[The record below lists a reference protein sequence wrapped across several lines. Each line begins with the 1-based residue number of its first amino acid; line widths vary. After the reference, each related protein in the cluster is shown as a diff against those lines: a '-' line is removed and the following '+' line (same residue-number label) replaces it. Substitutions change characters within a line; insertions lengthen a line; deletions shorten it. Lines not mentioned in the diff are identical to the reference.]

1 MPRFLA
7 ALACLLIMSLTTPAN
22 AAERVALV
30 IGFDRYEHIFE
41 LKNAASD
48 AAAVKDKLAS
58 LGFEVT
64 TLFDAGKKAL
74 EDAIDQLAQNAKD
87 AELVAI
93 YFAGH
98 AVQLGGSNYILPI
111 DARMDRPTDVAE
123 FAVGLQKLV
132 EAASAAENTLVMFD
146 AARNNP
152 FAGQDIPDLEAQGD
166 KSSSSLAILFA
177 TAPGSIVLD
186 GEEGGHSPFT
196 TALLEHLGK
205 PGEDIQTASSAI
217 RLAVAD
223 ATGGDQIPWSSFS
236 GDSPM
241 ILAE

>member
-1 MPRFLA
+1 MPRLIA
-7 ALACLLIMSLTTPAN
+7 ACFCLFALLTTSVSV

-30 IGFDRYEHIFE
+30 IGFDKYQHVFE
-41 LKNAASD
+41 LKNAAGD

-64 TLFDAGKKAL
+64 TLFDAGKKEL
-74 EDAIDQLAQNAKD
+74 EDAIDRLAENSKG
-87 AELVAI
+87 AELAAI

-98 AVQLGGSNYILPI
+98 AVQIGGSNYILPT
-111 DARMDRPTDVAE
+111 DARIDRPTDVAE
-123 FAVGLQKLV
+123 FAVGLQKLL
-132 EAASAAENTLVMFD
+132 EAASGADATLVLFD

-152 FAGQDIPDLEAQGD
+152 FAGEEVPGLEAGSGN
-166 KSSSSLAILFA
+166 SSSTVAILFA

-196 TALLEHLGK
+196 TALLTHLGK
-205 PGEDIQTASSAI
+205 PGDDIQTASSAI
-217 RLAVAD
+217 RLAVAE

-236 GDSPM
+236 GSSAM